1 MPKRISFHWEFM
13 FQRSMNGD
21 AAKLLRQAEILTKLA
36 KLMDMGVLRSPLN
49 KTLEVSLE
57 GLREALEHQKSGTA
71 IGKTVLLW

>member
-1 MPKRISFHWEFM
+1 MLKRISFHWEFI

-21 AAKLLRQAEILTKLA
+21 AAKLLEILTKLA
-36 KLMDMGVLRSPLN
+36 KVMGMGVLRSPLT
-49 KTLEVSLE
+49 KTLKVSLE